1 MGIANHNEASQ
12 RLARSNDS
20 LQLLLDTT
28 PALIHTAL
36 PDGFL
41 DFFNRRWLEYVGLSL
56 EEIQG
61 WNWTASIHP
70 EDVEEFVAKWRAAL
84 ESGEPFEAESRVR
97 RADGEYRWF
106 LHRKVPLRDGLGEVV
121 KWYGSSIEVEDRKRA
136 EERIRRDERELRQ
149 QIDSIPQLVCVFDTN
164 GQILQ
169 ANQMVL
175 NYTGHTL
182 EEFLKEEAAKK
193 SLHPD
198 DLASYAETRQ
208 RGISRG
214 LPFEN
219 EARLLERNGQYSWFL
234 FRFNPLR
241 DEAGKILR
249 WYATATNIEDM
260 KKAEEHLRRAV
271 QELQTKQQLIDLAQ
285 KAAHVV
291 AFEWYPQKEVNVWS
305 PEHAALYGQPP
316 CSLDVTYQSWKKVV
330 HPKDWPLVLG
340 FIKHAQETGEVSAEF
355 RVLWSDGSIHWL
367 AANGQMFFDDVGQP
381 CRIVGFTGEITP
393 RKLIEEELRRS
404 ETYLAEAQRLSQ
416 TGSFGWSPS
425 SEELFWS
432 EETFQIF
439 EYDRA
444 TKPTV
449 ELLLQR
455 VHPEDTVLVK
465 QTIERASQDANDFD
479 FEHRLLMPD
488 GSVKYLRVVAH
499 AVSDE
504 SGAFEEGKG
513 PNVVKAISSFVGAV
527 MDVTESKQA
536 EEALRQDERELRQL
550 IDFLPQHVMVLA
562 ADGNLLLVNQMVV
575 DYTGYTMREM
585 GEMGTDERRARDIH
599 PDDLERALGEWQRGL
614 SIGAPFELERRA
626 LGKDGR
632 YRWFLFRHKPLLD
645 KEGRV
650 ARWFVT
656 ATDIEERKQEE
667 EGIRKENI
675 ALREEI
681 VKASMFEE
689 IVGAS
694 AALQAV
700 LDRVGKVAPTD
711 STVLIT
717 GETGTGKEL
726 IARAIHKR
734 STRSTRAFVSV
745 NCAAI
750 PPALIPSE
758 LFGHEKGAFTGATQR
773 RLGRFELAEGG
784 TIFLDEIGELP
795 AETQIALLRVL
806 QEHEFERVGG
816 NRSIKANVRVI
827 VATNRDLEAAM
838 TAGTFRRDFFYR
850 LNVFPIEMPALR
862 ERPDDIP
869 LLVEYFIDRFARKA
883 GKKIR
888 RINKKTLELL
898 QSYPWPGN
906 IRELQNVI
914 ERSVI
919 VCDGE
924 DFSVDESWL
933 SRQPI
938 ATELVGHMELS
949 QRLAAHEKEAIEAAL
964 SESGGRVFGP
974 SGAAAKLGIPRST
987 LESKIRS
994 LKINK
999 NRFKIPDP
1007 S

>member
-1 MGIANHNEASQ
+1 MGITNHNEASQ
-12 RLARSNDS
+12 QLTRSDDRLW
-20 LQLLLDTT
+20 LLLDTT
-28 PALIHTAL
+28 PALIHTGL
-36 PDGFL
+36 PDGSL

-56 EEIQG
+56 TDLLG
-61 WNWTASIHP
+61 WRWTNAIHP
-70 EDVEEFVAKWRAAL
+70 EDVGELVAAWRAAL
-84 ESGEPFEAESRVR
+84 ETGEPLEAESRVR

-106 LHRKVPLRDGLGEVV
+106 LHRKVPLRDEVGSII
-121 KWYGSSIEVEDRKRA
+121 KWYGSSIEIEDRKRA
-136 EERIRRDERELRQ
+136 EETIRRDERELQQ
-149 QIDSIPQLVCVFDTN
+149 QIDFIPQLVCVFDAN

-175 NYTGHTL
+175 NYTGRTL
-182 EEFLKEEAAKK
+182 EEFLKGDGARK

-198 DLASYAETRQ
+198 DLASYWETRL

-241 DEAGKILR
+241 DETGDILR
-249 WYATATNIEDM
+249 WYATATNIEEM
-260 KKAEEHLRRAV
+260 KRADEGLRRAIEELQGK
-271 QELQTKQQLIDLAQ
+271 QELLDLAQ
-285 KAAHVV
+285 EAAHVV
-291 AFEWYPQKEVNVWS
+291 AFEWYPQNEVNVWS
-305 PEHAALYGQPP
+305 PEHAALYGQPS
-316 CSLDVTYQSWKKVV
+316 CSLDVTYQSWKKLV

-340 FIKHAQETGEVSAEF
+340 FIKHAQETGEVSSEF
-355 RVLWSDGSIHWL
+355 RVVWPDGSIHWL

-393 RKLIEEELRRS
+393 RKLIEEELLR
-404 ETYLAEAQRLSQ
+404 
-416 TGSFGWSPS
+416 
-425 SEELFWS
+425 
-432 EETFQIF
+432 
-439 EYDRA
+439 
-444 TKPTV
+444 TK
-449 ELLLQR
+449 
-455 VHPEDTVLVK
+455 EDL
-465 QTIERASQDANDFD
+465 RASEASF
-479 FEHRLLMPD
+479 RLIVDSIPGL
-488 GSVKYLRVVAH
+488 VHTTTA
-499 AVSDE
+499 
-504 SGAFEEGKG
+504 EGKLE
-513 PNVVKAISSFVGAV
+513 FVNRQLLDYFGKTLDELKGWATNDVIHPDDRSHVIAAFTRSIETGQTYDIEQRCRRKDGVYRWFHVRALAV
-527 MDVTESKQA
+527 RDKEGRIIRWYTLFTDIDERKQA

-550 IDFLPQHVMVLA
+550 IDFLPQLVMVLA

-599 PDDLERALGEWQRGL
+599 PDDLERALSEWQRGL
-614 SIGAPFELERRA
+614 ASEAQFELERRA
-626 LGKDGR
+626 RGKDGR

-694 AALQAV
+694 PVLQAV
-700 LDRVGKVAPTD
+700 LTLVAKVAPTD

-726 IARAIHKR
+726 IARAIHNR
-734 STRSTRAFVSV
+734 SRRSARAFVSV

-750 PPALIPSE
+750 PPPLIASE

-784 TIFLDEIGELP
+784 TIFLDEIGELS
-795 AETQIALLRVL
+795 AETQVTLLRVL

-816 NRSIKANVRVI
+816 NSSIRANVRVI

-838 TAGTFRRDFFYR
+838 TAGTFRSDLFYR

-862 ERPDDIP
+862 ERREDIP

-883 GKKIR
+883 GKRIR

-919 VCDGE
+919 VCEGE

-933 SRQPI
+933 SRQPV
-938 ATELVGHMELS
+938 ATELQGQIELS

-999 NRFKIPDP
+999 NRFKIADP
-1007 S
+1007 SKDN

>member
-1 MGIANHNEASQ
+1 MEFTNQEGVSQ
-12 RLARSNDS
+12 RLTPSEDP
-20 LQLLLDTT
+20 LQLVIDTT

-36 PDGFL
+36 PDGSL

-56 EEIQG
+56 EEIRG
-61 WNWTASIHP
+61 WKWTASIHP
-70 EDVEEFVAKWRAAL
+70 EDVERFVEKWRASV

-106 LHRKVPLRDGLGEVV
+106 LHRKVPLRDDVGTIV
-121 KWYGSSIEVEDRKRA
+121 KWYGSSIEIEDGKRA
-136 EERIRRDERELRQ
+136 EEKIRSNERELRQ
-149 QIDSIPQLVCVFDTN
+149 QIDFIPQLVCVFDAN

-182 EEFLKEEAAKK
+182 EEFLNEEAAKK

-198 DLASYAETRQ
+198 DLASYGETRQ

-219 EARLLERNGQYSWFL
+219 EARLLERGGEYCWFL

-241 DEAGKILR
+241 DEAGNILR

-260 KKAEEHLRRAV
+260 KMAEERRRRAV
-271 QELQTKQQLIDLAQ
+271 EELQTKQQLLDLAQ
-285 KAAHVV
+285 KAAHVL
-291 AFEWYPQKEVNVWS
+291 AFEWYPQREVNVWS

-316 CSLDVTYQSWKKVV
+316 CSLEVTYQTWKKFVY
-330 HPKDWPLVLG
+330 PKDWPLVLG

-355 RVLWSDGSIHWL
+355 RVVWPDGSIHWL
-367 AANGQMFFDDVGQP
+367 AANGRMFFDDVGQP

-393 RKLIEEELRRS
+393 RKLIEEELLR
-404 ETYLAEAQRLSQ
+404 
-416 TGSFGWSPS
+416 
-425 SEELFWS
+425 
-432 EETFQIF
+432 
-439 EYDRA
+439 
-444 TKPTV
+444 TK
-449 ELLLQR
+449 
-455 VHPEDTVLVK
+455 EDL
-465 QTIERASQDANDFD
+465 RASEASL
-479 FEHRLLMPD
+479 RLIVDCIPGL
-488 GSVKYLRVVAH
+488 VHTTTA
-499 AVSDE
+499 
-504 SGAFEEGKG
+504 EGKLE
-513 PNVVKAISSFVGAV
+513 FVNRQLLDYFGKTLDELKGWATN
-527 MDVTESKQA
+527 DVIHPDDRSHVIAAFTRSIETGQTYDIEQRCRRKDGVYRWFHVRALALRDTEGRIIRWYTLFTDIDERKQA

-550 IDFLPQHVMVLA
+550 LDFLPQHVMVLD
-562 ADGNLLLVNQMVV
+562 ADGHLLEANQMVL
-575 DYTGYTMREM
+575 DYTGHTLKEM
-585 GEMGTDERRARDIH
+585 QVIATEERMERDAH
-599 PDDLERALGEWQRGL
+599 PDDLERVQSECRRGL
-614 SIGAPFELERRA
+614 SSGAPFEIERRA
-626 LGKDGR
+626 LGKDDQ
-632 YRWFLFRHKPLLD
+632 YRWFLFRYKPLLD
-645 KEGRV
+645 EAGRI
-650 ARWFVT
+650 ARWFLT
-656 ATDIEERKQEE
+656 ATDIEGLKQEE
-667 EGIRKENI
+667 EGIRNENI

-681 VKASMFEE
+681 VNASMFEE
-689 IVGAS
+689 IVGTS
-694 AALQAV
+694 PALQAV
-700 LDRVGKVAPTD
+700 LTLVAKVAPTD

-734 STRSTRAFVSV
+734 SARSARAFVSV

-795 AETQIALLRVL
+795 VETQIALLRVL

-816 NRSIKANVRVI
+816 NRSIKVDARVI

-838 TAGTFRRDFFYR
+838 TAGTFRGDLFYR
-850 LNVFPIEMPALR
+850 LNVFPIKMPPLR
-862 ERPDDIP
+862 QRREDIP

-888 RINKKTLELL
+888 RINEKALALL

-919 VCDGE
+919 ISEGG

-933 SRQPI
+933 SRQPV
-938 ATELVGHMELS
+938 ATELRGQIELS
-949 QRLAAHEKEAIEAAL
+949 QRLAVHEKEAIETAL
-964 SESGGRVFGP
+964 SESGGRVYGP

-994 LKINK
+994 LKIDK
-999 NRFKIPDP
+999 NRFKTAD

>member
-1 MGIANHNEASQ
+1 MEFSRHKEVSSRFAPTE
-12 RLARSNDS
+12 DP
-20 LQLLLDTT
+20 LQLLIDTT

-36 PDGFL
+36 PDGSL

-61 WNWTASIHP
+61 WKWTASIHP
-70 EDVEEFVAKWRAAL
+70 EDVEQFVEKWRASVK
-84 ESGEPFEAESRVR
+84 SGETFEAESRVR

-106 LHRKVPLRDGLGEVV
+106 LHRKVPVRDGQGKVV

-136 EERIRRDERELRQ
+136 EEEIRRDEREVRQ
-149 QIDSIPQLVCVFDTN
+149 QIDSIPQLVCVFDPS
-164 GQILQ
+164 GQIIQ

-182 EEFLKEEAAKK
+182 NEFLENEAAKK
-193 SLHPD
+193 SMHPD
-198 DLASYAETRQ
+198 DLAGYWETRQ

-219 EARLLERNGQYSWFL
+219 EARLLSKEGEYCWFL

-241 DEAGKILR
+241 DETGNIIR
-249 WYATATNIEDM
+249 WFATATNIEEM
-260 KKAEEHLRRAV
+260 KRVDERRRRAV
-271 QELQTKQQLIDLAQ
+271 QELQTKQQLLDLAQ
-285 KAAHVV
+285 EAAHVV
-291 AFEWYPQKEVNVWS
+291 AFEWYPQKEVNLWS

-316 CSLDVTYQSWKKVV
+316 CSMDVTYESWKKLV
-330 HPKDWPLVLG
+330 HPKDWPVVLDS
-340 FIKHAQETGEVSAEF
+340 IKHAQGTGEVSAEF
-355 RVLWSDGSIHWL
+355 RVIWPDGSIHWL
-367 AANGQMFFDDVGQP
+367 AANGQMFFDDVGRP
-381 CRIVGFTGEITP
+381 YRIVGFTGEITP
-393 RKLIEEELRRS
+393 RKLIEEELLRTKEDLAAS
-404 ETYLAEAQRLSQ
+404 EASFRLIVDSIP
-416 TGSFGWSPS
+416 G
-425 SEELFWS
+425 L
-432 EETFQIF
+432 
-439 EYDRA
+439 
-444 TKPTV
+444 
-449 ELLLQR
+449 
-455 VHPEDTVLVK
+455 VHT
-465 QTIERASQDANDFD
+465 TTA
-479 FEHRLLMPD
+479 
-488 GSVKYLRVVAH
+488 
-499 AVSDE
+499 
-504 SGAFEEGKG
+504 EGKLE
-513 PNVVKAISSFVGAV
+513 FVNRQLLDYFGKTLDELKGWATNDVIHPDDRSHVIAAFTRSIETGQTYDIEQRCRRKDGVYRWFHVRALAV
-527 MDVTESKQA
+527 RDTEGRIIRWYTLFTDIDERKQA

-550 IDFLPQHVMVLA
+550 IDFLPQHVMVLD
-562 ADGNLLLVNQMVV
+562 ADGHLLEANQMVL
-575 DYTGYTMREM
+575 DYTGHTLREM
-585 GEMGTDERRARDIH
+585 RDKGAEGLVDGYSHPDDAERLWSECQRGLSSGAPFEIERRAR
-599 PDDLERALGEWQRGL
+599 
-614 SIGAPFELERRA
+614 
-626 LGKDGR
+626 GKDGR
-632 YRWFLFRHKPLLD
+632 YRWFLFRHRPLLD
-645 KEGRV
+645 KEGRI
-650 ARWFVT
+650 ARWFAT
-656 ATDIEERKQEE
+656 ATDIEDLKQEE

-681 VKASMFEE
+681 VKVSMFEE
-689 IVGAS
+689 IVGVS
-694 AALQAV
+694 PALQAV
-700 LDRVGKVAPTD
+700 LDGVAKVAPTD

-734 STRSTRAFVSV
+734 STRSARAFVSV

-750 PPALIPSE
+750 PPGLIPSE

-816 NRSIKANVRVI
+816 NRSIKVDARVI

-838 TAGTFRRDFFYR
+838 AAGEFRRDLFYR
-850 LNVFPIEMPALR
+850 LNVFPIDMPALR
-862 ERPDDIP
+862 QRREDIP

-919 VCDGE
+919 ICEGE

-933 SRQPI
+933 SRRQVPSD
-938 ATELVGHMELS
+938 LQGQVDLS

-999 NRFKIPDP
+999 NRFKVPDP

>member
-1 MGIANHNEASQ
+1 MEFANQERVSQ
-12 RLARSNDS
+12 RLTPSEDP
-20 LQLLLDTT
+20 LQLVIDTT

-36 PDGFL
+36 PDGSL

-61 WNWTASIHP
+61 WKWTASIHP
-70 EDVEEFVAKWRAAL
+70 EDVEQFVEKWRASV

-106 LHRKVPLRDGLGEVV
+106 LHRKVPLRDDVGAIV
-121 KWYGSSIEVEDRKRA
+121 KWYGSSIEVEDGKRA
-136 EERIRRDERELRQ
+136 EEIIRRNERELRQ
-149 QIDSIPQLVCVFDTN
+149 QIDFIPQLVCVFDAN

-198 DLASYAETRQ
+198 DLASYGETRQ

-219 EARLLERNGQYSWFL
+219 EARLLERGGEYCWFL

-241 DEAGKILR
+241 DEAGNILR

-260 KKAEEHLRRAV
+260 KMAEERLRRAV
-271 QELQTKQQLIDLAQ
+271 QELQTKQQLLDLAQ
-285 KAAHVV
+285 KAAHVL
-291 AFEWYPQKEVNVWS
+291 AFEWYPQREVNVWS

-316 CSLDVTYQSWKKVV
+316 CSLEVTYQTWKKLVY
-330 HPKDWPLVLG
+330 PKDWPLVLG

-355 RVLWSDGSIHWL
+355 RVVWPDGSIHWL

-381 CRIVGFTGEITP
+381 CRIVGFTEEITP
-393 RKLIEEELRRS
+393 RKLIEEELLR
-404 ETYLAEAQRLSQ
+404 
-416 TGSFGWSPS
+416 
-425 SEELFWS
+425 
-432 EETFQIF
+432 
-439 EYDRA
+439 
-444 TKPTV
+444 TK
-449 ELLLQR
+449 
-455 VHPEDTVLVK
+455 EDL
-465 QTIERASQDANDFD
+465 RASEASL
-479 FEHRLLMPD
+479 RLTVDSIPGL
-488 GSVKYLRVVAH
+488 VHTTTA
-499 AVSDE
+499 
-504 SGAFEEGKG
+504 EGKLE
-513 PNVVKAISSFVGAV
+513 FVNRQLLDYFGKTLDELKGWATN
-527 MDVTESKQA
+527 DVIHPDDRSHVIAAFTRSIETGQTYDIEQRCRRKDGVYRWFHVRALALRDTEGRIIRWYTLFTDIDERKQA

-550 IDFLPQHVMVLA
+550 IDFLPQHVMVLD
-562 ADGNLLLVNQMVV
+562 ADGHLLEANQMVL
-575 DYTGYTMREM
+575 DYTGHTLKEM
-585 GEMGTDERRARDIH
+585 QVIATDERMERDAH
-599 PDDLERALGEWQRGL
+599 PDDLERVQSECRRGL
-614 SIGAPFELERRA
+614 SSGAPFEIERRA
-626 LGKDGR
+626 LGKDDQ
-632 YRWFLFRHKPLLD
+632 YRWFLFRYKPLLD
-645 KEGRV
+645 EAGRI
-650 ARWFVT
+650 ARWFLT
-656 ATDIEERKQEE
+656 ATDIEGLKQEE
-667 EGIRKENI
+667 EGIRNENI

-681 VKASMFEE
+681 VNASMFEE
-689 IVGAS
+689 IVGTS
-694 AALQAV
+694 PALQGV
-700 LDRVGKVAPTD
+700 LTLVAKVAPTD

-734 STRSTRAFVSV
+734 SARSARAFVSV

-795 AETQIALLRVL
+795 VETQIALLRVL

-816 NRSIKANVRVI
+816 NRSIKVDARVI

-838 TAGTFRRDFFYR
+838 TAGTFRSDLFYR
-850 LNVFPIEMPALR
+850 LNVFPIKMPPLR
-862 ERPDDIP
+862 QRREDIP

-888 RINKKTLELL
+888 RINEKALALL

-919 VCDGE
+919 ISEGG

-933 SRQPI
+933 SRQPV
-938 ATELVGHMELS
+938 ATELRGQIELS
-949 QRLAAHEKEAIEAAL
+949 QRLAVHEKEAIETAL
-964 SESGGRVFGP
+964 SESGGRVYGP

-994 LKINK
+994 LKIDK
-999 NRFKIPDP
+999 NRFKIAD